1 MSIEEQL
8 KSGVSPVDLGN
19 CTKYIKGFYNIS
31 EEESFVVLNQEKRD
45 YNDKNITLEKSND
58 NQISLGKQ
66 SQVEIYDVSGR
77 KLDLSVC
84 KEGIKLLKYIGDV
97 EEINVNS
104 AKNYADSG
112 IDIFNTSSDFFN
124 NLCFQYDNKDGK
136 DIIVND
142 RRTDIY
148 KNVSFCQNGCIYK
161 GMNYDLNVADCLCD
175 SGSLQAEA
183 NLSDSEYN
191 KTEPSQFKELV
202 NSFLA
207 NLLDF
212 NIDVLYCYNLV
223 FNISKLKRNIGFFV
237 MILMNTFQI
246 FSLLIF
252 FCKRLKPIKRFLMKH
267 KPLSN
272 PIKRKSKIKNT
283 IDVYKIKKIS
293 NKNYRK
299 INYKEKES
307 SYKHLI
313 ISNDKENNESNFES
327 MNKIGISS
335 QKVNNHKL
343 NIEINDRNSKN
354 KKKYKLNKLFLKG
367 RNFGSTEKLK
377 EKKEKNKLKINIY
390 NLKKKEFIN
399 NNKLKNSF
407 ILGERKIKN
416 NSNSCKNC
424 IKISQIDED
433 LQNMGFKNAVI
444 KDKRSCLR
452 IYWTY
457 LVESQIILGTFFIQ
471 NYLDLFI
478 IKFSFLI
485 CTFQISFFLNAFFYS
500 DKYISDAYHND
511 GILDFIT
518 GLPKSIYSFIATS
531 IITNILRIL
540 SNSKNDL
547 LQIIRHRM
555 NAKRY
560 IFLINKKLK
569 LLSFKLIAYFILVF
583 LLGLS
588 FLYYVSSFCAV
599 YTHSQK
605 YWFFGCLVS
614 FAIDALFSFSV
625 CILISTLKY
634 ISVHKQIRC
643 LYSFVN
649 FLSAII

>member
-1 MSIEEQL
+1 
-8 KSGVSPVDLGN
+8 
-19 CTKYIKGFYNIS
+19 
-31 EEESFVVLNQEKRD
+31 
-45 YNDKNITLEKSND
+45 
-58 NQISLGKQ
+58 
-66 SQVEIYDVSGR
+66 
-77 KLDLSVC
+77 
-84 KEGIKLLKYIGDV
+84 
-97 EEINVNS
+97 
-104 AKNYADSG
+104 
-112 IDIFNTSSDFFN
+112 
-124 NLCFQYDNKDGK
+124 
-136 DIIVND
+136 
-142 RRTDIY
+142 
-148 KNVSFCQNGCIYK
+148 
-161 GMNYDLNVADCLCD
+161 
-175 SGSLQAEA
+175 
-183 NLSDSEYN
+183 
-191 KTEPSQFKELV
+191 
-202 NSFLA
+202 
-207 NLLDF
+207 
-212 NIDVLYCYNLV
+212 
-223 FNISKLKRNIGFFV
+223 
-237 MILMNTFQI
+237 
-246 FSLLIF
+246 
-252 FCKRLKPIKRFLMKH
+252 
-267 KPLSN
+267 
-272 PIKRKSKIKNT
+272 
-283 IDVYKIKKIS
+283 
-293 NKNYRK
+293 
-299 INYKEKES
+299 
-307 SYKHLI
+307 
-313 ISNDKENNESNFES
+313 
-327 MNKIGISS
+327 
-335 QKVNNHKL
+335 
-343 NIEINDRNSKN
+343 
-354 KKKYKLNKLFLKG
+354 
-367 RNFGSTEKLK
+367 
-377 EKKEKNKLKINIY
+377 
-390 NLKKKEFIN
+390 
-399 NNKLKNSF
+399 
-407 ILGERKIKN
+407 
-416 NSNSCKNC
+416 
-424 IKISQIDED
+424 
-433 LQNMGFKNAVI
+433 MGFKNAVI

-625 CILISTLKY
+625 CILISILKY

-649 FLSAII
+649 FLSAIM